1 MMEALEIK
9 SLRPGANGMNRNAP
23 NAANYDESKVKAFTL
38 PDPLVCKDGT
48 KVTTAEQWWTKR
60 RPEIVEDFDREV
72 YGRVPKD
79 VPEGEVGGHR
89 ARPRRRS
96 ATSRS
101 SPRGSWA
108 TSTTRGARRSRSTS
122 SSR

>member
-1 MMEALEIK
+1 MMEALGIQ
-9 SLRPGANGMNRNAP
+9 SLREGANGMNRNAP

-48 KVTTAEQWWTKR
+48 KVTSAEQWWTRR

-79 VPEGEVGGHR
+79 VP
-89 ARPRRRS
+89 A
-96 ATSRS
+96 
-101 SPRGSWA
+101 
-108 TSTTRGARRSRSTS
+108 
-122 SSR
+122 